1 MVCRASA
8 CAFAVGV
15 EAVHVQWTLLSHSLT
30 HSLGRFLLAMT
41 KSFCFFLLIKENGL
55 LSNECLYHTEIKSLT
70 LPSWKC
76 LSSRRERE
84 KGKETEFIFSC
95 AICSVSIVQF
105 LVRVLFF
112 CFYFVVI
119 INTSR

>member
-1 MVCRASA
+1 MVCRAFA
-8 CAFAVGV
+8 CAFGVGV
-15 EAVHVQWTLLSHSLT
+15 EAVHVQWTLLS

-84 KGKETEFIFSC
+84 RERERDRVHFFVRYMLRFYCTT
-95 AICSVSIVQF
+95 F

>member
-15 EAVHVQWTLLSHSLT
+15 EAVHVQWTLLS

-84 KGKETEFIFSC
+84 REKGKETEFIFSC

>member
-1 MVCRASA
+1 MVCRAFA
-8 CAFAVGV
+8 CAFGVGV
-15 EAVHVQWTLLSHSLT
+15 EAVYVQWTLLS

-70 LPSWKC
+70 LLSWKC
-76 LSSRRERE
+76 LSKRRERE
-84 KGKETEFIFSC
+84 KERERKRVHFFVC
-95 AICSVSIVQF
+95 YMRPLLLYNF
-105 LVRVLFF
+105 LVSVLFF

-119 INTSR
+119 INISR